1 MKEKPDFYEV
11 SIFKPKKGYM
21 SDEVFIIVVVLVGC
35 GMATFGFQFLLR
47 LFAATPEGEG
57 FLTRFS
63 FFNLPFHFWFT
74 GQFVLLW
81 FIILCV
87 MFNLYI
93 DRLTERHSR
102 RRDRSHD

>member
-1 MKEKPDFYEV
+1 MKNEENRYEV
-11 SIFKPKKGYM
+11 NIFTPKKGYM
-21 SDEVFIIVVVLVGC
+21 GDEVVIIFAVLWGWGV
-35 GMATFGFQFLLR
+35 ATFGFQFLLR
-47 LFAATPEGEG
+47 FVAETPSGQSL
-57 FLTRFS
+57 LTRVS

-74 GQFVLLW
+74 GQFLPLW

-87 MFNLYI
+87 MFNIYV

>member
-11 SIFKPKKGYM
+11 SIFKPKKGHM
-21 SDEVFIIVVVLVGC
+21 RGEVFIIFVVLVGW
-35 GMATFGFQFLLR
+35 GVATFGFQFLLR
-47 LFAATPEGEG
+47 LLAATPDGEG

-74 GQFVLLW
+74 AQFVPFW

-87 MFNLYI
+87 MFNVYI
-93 DRLTERHSR
+93 DRLTERHGR
-102 RRDRSHD
+102 RRDRTHE

>member
-11 SIFKPKKGYM
+11 NIFKPKNGYM
-21 SDEVFIIVVVLVGC
+21 RAEVFVIFVVLISWGVT
-35 GMATFGFQFLLR
+35 TFGFQFLLR

-74 GQFVLLW
+74 GQFVPLW

-87 MFNLYI
+87 MFNIYM
-93 DRLTERHSR
+93 DRLTERHGR